1 MLEEAIA
8 LVKKQIELYT
18 IQIKNITTHARRQVI
33 ENKVKKKLDKKI
45 KIWLYILE
53 ILEKQKEEE
62 TNEQIK

>member
-8 LVKKQIELYT
+8 LVKKQIELYA
-18 IQIKNITTHARRQVI
+18 IQRKNITTHARRKVI

-53 ILEKQKEEE
+53 ILEKQKKEEV
-62 TNEQIK
+62 NE

>member
-18 IQIKNITTHARRQVI
+18 IQTKNITTHARRQVI

-45 KIWLYILE
+45 KIWLYILRNF
-53 ILEKQKEEE
+53 Q
-62 TNEQIK
+62 

>member
-18 IQIKNITTHARRQVI
+18 IQIKNITTHARRKVI

-53 ILEKQKEEE
+53 ILEKQKEE

>member
-53 ILEKQKEEE
+53 ILEKQKKEEV
-62 TNEQIK
+62 NE